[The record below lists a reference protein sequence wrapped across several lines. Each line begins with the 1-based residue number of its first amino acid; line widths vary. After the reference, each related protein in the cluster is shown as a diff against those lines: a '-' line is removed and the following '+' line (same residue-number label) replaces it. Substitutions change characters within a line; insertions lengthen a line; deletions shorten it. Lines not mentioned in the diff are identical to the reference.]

1 MCLERQRRTSSR
13 GLCQEVPG
21 VKFDA
26 RSVDGYLMLNAA
38 MLNAVRIVDRGRFAL
53 ALLIAIPLGVIV
65 AAPSG
70 GKAPSIQP
78 QWAVQYTASAA
89 SALEPV
95 AAREVL
101 ANLTNGGSGSTGAGA
116 ATPGTAHGEIEGEV
130 TSELPATYVPGAP
143 PGADLAAVLRAS
155 EARNGAALPRTAQS
169 TATAVATNPNI
180 RFTRQSQINDLVS
193 GQVDPRVVDLLTW
206 IASRR
211 QVTITSM
218 RTDHSTYVAGSSRV
232 SAHSLGR
239 ALDIGAVNGQICTGG
254 PDGECGR
261 LYEEIVNQL
270 RGTQYQ
276 PSQVIYGYDRWLS
289 EGWNFE
295 MGNHHDHI
303 HIGY

>member
-1 MCLERQRRTSSR
+1 
-13 GLCQEVPG
+13 
-21 VKFDA
+21 
-26 RSVDGYLMLNAA
+26 MLSAA
-38 MLNAVRIVDRGRFAL
+38 MLNAVRTVDRGRFVL
-53 ALLIAIPLGVIV
+53 AFLIAIPLGVIV
-65 AAPSG
+65 VAPSG

-78 QWAVQYTASAA
+78 QWAVQYTGPTAT
-89 SALEPV
+89 ALEPV
-95 AAREVL
+95 STAIALEPVTAQDVL
-101 ANLTNGGSGSTGAGA
+101 ANLTNGSSGSADAGA
-116 ATPGTAHGEIEGEV
+116 ATPGTAHGEIEGEF
-130 TSELPATYVPGAP
+130 TSELPANYVPGAP
-143 PGADLAAVLRAS
+143 PSADLAAILRAS
-155 EARNGAALPRTAQS
+155 EARNGAALPPTGQS
-169 TATAVATNPNI
+169 AAAALATNRNV
-180 RFTRQSQINDLVS
+180 RFTRQSQLNDVVS

-232 SAHSLGR
+232 SAHHLGR

-276 PSQVIYGYDRWLS
+276 PSQVIYGYDPWPS
-289 EGWNFE
+289 ERWNFE

>member
-1 MCLERQRRTSSR
+1 MRRRTVR
-13 GLCQEVPG
+13 LP
-21 VKFDA
+21 VKSDA
-26 RSVDGYLMLNAA
+26 CRVDVYMMLSAA
-38 MLNAVRIVDRGRFAL
+38 MLKAVRIVDRGHFVL
-53 ALLIAIPLGVIV
+53 AFLIAIPLGVIV

-70 GKAPSIQP
+70 GTTPSIPP
-78 QWAVQYTASAA
+78 QWTVQYTGSSA
-89 SALEPV
+89 SALDPPT
-95 AAREVL
+95 AQDIA
-101 ANLTNGGSGSTGAGA
+101 ANLTSASSGPTAVGA

-143 PGADLAAVLRAS
+143 PSADLAAVLRAS
-155 EARNGAALPRTAQS
+155 EARNSAALAPTGQS
-169 TATAVATNPNI
+169 AAVALASSRNV

-193 GQVDPRVVDLLTW
+193 GQVDPRVIDLLTW
-206 IASRR
+206 MASRR

-232 SAHSLGR
+232 SAHHLGR
-239 ALDIGAVNGQICTGG
+239 AFDIGAVNGQICTGG
-254 PDGECGR
+254 PGGECGR

-276 PSQVIYGYDRWLS
+276 PSQVIYGYDPWPS
-289 EGWNFE
+289 ERWNFE

>member
-1 MCLERQRRTSSR
+1 M
-13 GLCQEVPG
+13 
-21 VKFDA
+21 
-26 RSVDGYLMLNAA
+26 MLSAA
-38 MLNAVRIVDRGRFAL
+38 MLNAVRTVDRGRFVL
-53 ALLIAIPLGVIV
+53 AFLIAIPLGVIV

-78 QWAVQYTASAA
+78 QWAVQYTGSTAT
-89 SALEPV
+89 ALEPV
-95 AAREVL
+95 TAQDVL
-101 ANLTNGGSGSTGAGA
+101 ANLTNGSSGSAGAGA
-116 ATPGTAHGEIEGEV
+116 ATPGTAEGEIEGEV
-130 TSELPATYVPGAP
+130 TSELPADYIPGAP
-143 PGADLAAVLRAS
+143 PGADLAAILRAS
-155 EARNGAALPRTAQS
+155 EARNGAAPPPMGQS
-169 TATAVATNPNI
+169 AAAALAANRNV
-180 RFTRQSQINDLVS
+180 RFTRQSQVNDVVV

-218 RTDHSTYVAGSSRV
+218 RSDHSTYVAGSSRV
-232 SAHSLGR
+232 SAHHLGR

-254 PDGECGR
+254 PGGECGR

-276 PSQVIYGYDRWLS
+276 PSQVIYGYDPWPS
-289 EGWNFE
+289 ERWNFE

>member
-1 MCLERQRRTSSR
+1 MVT
-13 GLCQEVPG
+13 
-21 VKFDA
+21 
-26 RSVDGYLMLNAA
+26 AA
-38 MLNAVRIVDRGRFAL
+38 RIVDRGRFAL
-53 ALLIAIPLGVIV
+53 AFLIAIPLGVIV

-70 GKAPSIQP
+70 GKTQSTQS
-78 QWAVQYTASAA
+78 QWTVNYTGSAA
-89 SALEPV
+89 TGLEPV
-95 AAREVL
+95 TAQDVL
-101 ANLTNGGSGSTGAGA
+101 ANLTNGASGPAGAGA
-116 ATPGTAHGEIEGEV
+116 VPPGTTHGEIEGEV
-130 TSELPATYVPGAP
+130 TSELPANYVPGAP
-143 PGADLAAVLRAS
+143 PSADLAAILRAS
-155 EARNGAALPRTAQS
+155 EARNGGALRPPTGLPGAAALASNQ
-169 TATAVATNPNI
+169 NI

-232 SAHSLGR
+232 SAHHLGR
-239 ALDIGAVNGQICTGG
+239 AFDLGAVNGQICTGG

-261 LYEEIVNQL
+261 LYEEVVNQL

-276 PSQVIYGYDRWLS
+276 PSQVIYGYDPWPS
-289 EGWNFE
+289 ERWNFE